1 MKHNLGGNLG
11 GNKEESPGTLEIPGL
26 SSAEKERFELSNG
39 FTRYTISSR
48 APSTKLGD
56 FSMSQALPVNERYST
71 TVFYFSQEKNYAKN
85 SQKIRQKN
93 RLRTAVSPSAGG
105 KGVWVWGT
113 LAASLQNY
121 GFSVSARASSAC
133 SQSLYAWERASLRR
147 WYSLAAAA
155 AFSGTE

>member
-1 MKHNLGGNLG
+1 M
-11 GNKEESPGTLEIPGL
+11 
-26 SSAEKERFELSNG
+26 AEKERFELSNG

-71 TVFYFSQEKNYAKN
+71 TVFEFSQEKNYAKN
-85 SQKIRQKN
+85 LLINGGQSLRGRER
-93 RLRTAVSPSAGG
+93 RLGVRGVGG
-105 KGVWVWGT
+105 
-113 LAASLQNY
+113 ARPNH
-121 GFSVSARASSAC
+121 GFSAPARASSAC